1 MNEYVIE
8 TDNLNKYYGDKHALK
23 NLTIKIKSGKTTA
36 IVGSN
41 GAGKSTLYKILLG
54 ILAPSEGI
62 ATVLGTPSHAL
73 TPEMRG
79 DIGFVNEEH
88 SLPHWMPVGKLAT
101 MHKAMYVNWNN
112 TIYNDVIAYFNV
124 TTTQRISELSRGE
137 RAGVNLAM
145 ALAQQPTLLLL
156 DEPTLGLDVVAKR
169 AFLEALISVQ
179 YSTSCGIVYCS
190 HSMDEVE
197 RVADDLLIM
206 ERGALKLHSTPDEFV
221 ERVSAWMVD
230 FADKVPNKNDFP
242 GLLNI
247 NKIEDSYQIVVL
259 DQNDTY
265 KEQLLA
271 LGASSVYEIPV
282 NLDKAI
288 NSILAQNHASKVA

>member
-1 MNEYVIE
+1 MNKYVIE
-8 TDNLNKYYGDKHALK
+8 TDKLNKYYGEKHALK
-23 NLTIKIKSGKTTA
+23 NLSIKVKAGKTTA

-41 GAGKSTLYKILLG
+41 GAGKSTLFKILLG
-54 ILAPSEGI
+54 VLAPSDGT
-62 ATVLGTPSHAL
+62 ATVLGMPTNFLSPKI
-73 TPEMRG
+73 RG

-88 SLPHWMPVGKLAT
+88 SLPFWMPVGKLVT
-101 MHKAMYVNWNN
+101 IHKALYVNWNDAV
-112 TIYNDVIAYFNV
+112 YNDVVAFFNV
-124 TTTQRISELSRGE
+124 AKTQRISELSRGE

-145 ALAQQPTLLLL
+145 ALAQQPKLLLL

-169 AFLEALISVQ
+169 AFLEALISIQ
-179 YSTSCGIVYCS
+179 NLSSCGIVYCS

-206 ERGALKLHSTPDEFV
+206 EKGALRFHSTPDEFV

-230 FADKVPNKNDFP
+230 FEEKMPNKENFP

-247 NKIEDSYQIVVL
+247 NRIDDSYQLVVL
-259 DQNDTY
+259 DQNDSY
-265 KEQLLA
+265 KEHLLEH
-271 LGASSVYEIPV
+271 GASNVFKIPV

-288 NSILAQNHASKVA
+288 NSILAQNHASKAL